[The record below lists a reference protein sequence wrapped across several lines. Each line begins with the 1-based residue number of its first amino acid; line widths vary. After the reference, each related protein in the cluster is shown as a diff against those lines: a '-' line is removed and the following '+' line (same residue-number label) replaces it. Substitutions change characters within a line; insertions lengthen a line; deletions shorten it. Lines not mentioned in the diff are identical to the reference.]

1 MPPYDDDEWK
11 HSIEYYEWVEH
22 HYAGDV
28 WESSEKTMDA
38 YDMAKG
44 EDIKYKVGDLVR
56 RKSLISSGVIGIVV
70 ERMGR
75 RAGRG
80 GYSHGDKY
88 LISLQNDGSQV
99 WVYEDQLE
107 RVE

>member
-1 MPPYDDDEWK
+1 MPPYDEWDVV
-11 HSIEYYEWVEH
+11 YTPEH
-22 HYAGDV
+22 KREAYV
-28 WESSEKTMDA
+28 WISSEKTMDA
-38 YDMAKG
+38 YDMGKG

-88 LISLQNDGSQV
+88 LISLQSDGSQV

-107 RVE
+107 KVE